1 MNKKF
6 FIAALF
12 GLAIAASCQK
22 EQLREQEERPVEQ
35 VEFSAMTEAGSVSTK
50 LSLGVGL
57 KPEWKDADEIAV
69 YDQSKIQQFFVF
81 ESEGSQAK
89 FTGKV
94 TEGAA
99 EFSAVYP
106 YSAAKSF
113 ADGKFTVEIPAEQ
126 VIEAGDSAD
135 ASALLAV
142 AQASKTEDGVH
153 LSFKNVCGLIQV
165 KIPQSGK
172 ICAVVIKG
180 KGEEA
185 IAGEGVV
192 TISDTPSIALAA
204 TASKTVTLRPAGEN
218 ATFDA
223 GTYYAAVAPVK
234 FAAGFTV
241 SLVRTDGAAGLVG
254 TDLEMEVVRN
264 GGKGLDD
271 IVSISD
277 WSWIIYTKEQLL
289 AWNKGD
295 RKNTD
300 YVELG
305 ADIDMQGETWVPH
318 AFSGT
323 FDGKGHKIYNF
334 VVDTSSEEYKDVERK
349 YASFITDCSGKLM
362 NLIIGS
368 KDGETYDGV
377 SEFLLNPLE
386 DDANWEYVGVVGK
399 ISGSAGIENVTNF
412 SKLTIAEGTASIRF
426 AVGGI
431 AAMINGKSPIKNC
444 VNNGDIAVLNTGTPK
459 STTCVIGGIT
469 GKFDYEGSITDCVN
483 NGDILNKNTGVW
495 AVGGIVG
502 NTNAIPTNM
511 APVITNADNNGKIT
525 MNGGQG
531 VLIAG
536 GIAGAL
542 RGGILD
548 GCDNNGVFELGYNAQ
563 LYYGGVAGRFYNEMK
578 NGEDALILTKST
590 EVKNCSNKDG
600 GTFSWTATEGT
611 KDVRV
616 GGILGNSEGGGTAS
630 LTLSG
635 CKNYADIEISHPR
648 IRAFGGIG
656 GGISLQT
663 CKLTVEDC
671 HNYGHLTVS
680 SKISTLANNTNYA
693 GIIGLLYGSTSG
705 TLVKNCSN
713 SGDVVTK
720 MPTAQ
725 EHLNAGIV
733 ANLQKNAEI
742 IECTNNGKIENPLN
756 VSAKSRIGGIV
767 AISQSLAT
775 GGSFKISSCVN
786 KGDVITR
793 NIQLDKSLGGI
804 VGYVKVNTTISDCAN
819 EGDILC
825 LSDIGGASHVGG
837 ITGFSASAIGVQKC
851 SSSGNIKYESITT
864 GTGTAYVAGICALCS
879 SANVSL
885 SENINSSDITVNYT
899 GGAKKPIMTGGIASV
914 MDKTGEIISKCENK
928 GKVTLNYTGTHYI
941 CAGGI
946 LSRSVSVTLDNNI
959 NHATG
964 AVTINASTS
973 NQLCAAGG
981 IIGDPNGNVVITN
994 NTNYAPVST
1003 INTHATPYAYAGG
1016 IFGSDCE
1023 GTLHASGK
1031 GAKSVS
1037 GNVNYGSIYA
1047 KTQNTAMVNSTYA
1060 GASAVG
1066 SAIGAGGLFGITA
1079 QSTGIADDNK
1089 NFGSVSADNGGVP
1102 GGAGAAAG
1110 VSNTASAW
1118 GCVIGKGVTVNGTPW
1133 SEDVQAAWL
1142 CPVSTMKITPSYV
1155 DQPVNE

>member
-1 MNKKF
+1 MTRKY
-6 FIAALF
+6 FIAVLSSIAL
-12 GLAIAASCQK
+12 AASCQK
-22 EQLREQEERPVEQ
+22 AELQGLEHLPVEQ
-35 VEFSAMTEAGSVSTK
+35 IEFSAMTEAGSVSTK

-94 TEGAA
+94 TEGAT

-106 YSAAKSF
+106 YSAAKTF

-126 VIEAGDSAD
+126 VIESGDSAD

-142 AQASKTEDGVH
+142 AQAARTEDGVH

-165 KIPQSGK
+165 KIPESGK

-399 ISGSAGIENVTNF
+399 ISGSARIENVTNF
-412 SKLTIAEGTASIRF
+412 SKLTIAEGTAGIRF

-431 AAMINGKSPIKNC
+431 AAMINGKSSIKNC
-444 VNNGDIAVLNTGTPK
+444 VNNGDINVLNTGTPK

-495 AVGGIVG
+495 AVGGVVG
-502 NTNAIPTNM
+502 NTNAIPINI
-511 APVITNADNNGKIT
+511 APVITNADNNGKII

-548 GCDNNGVFELGYNAQ
+548 GCDNNGVFELGYDAQ
-563 LYYGGVAGRFYNEMK
+563 LYYGGIAGRFYNEMK
-578 NGEDALILTKST
+578 DSENALILKKPT
-590 EVKNCSNKDG
+590 EIKNCSNKEG

-611 KDVRV
+611 KDARV

-656 GGISLQT
+656 GGINLQT
-663 CKLTVEDC
+663 CKSTYENC
-671 HNYGHLTVS
+671 HNYGQLTVT
-680 SKISTLANNTNYA
+680 SKTSALGANTNYA

-705 TLVKNCSN
+705 TSVKNCSN
-713 SGDVVTK
+713 NGDVVTK
-720 MPTAQ
+720 MPTTQ

-767 AISQSLAT
+767 AISQSLSA
-775 GGSFKISSCVN
+775 GGSFKILSCVN

-804 VGYVKVNTTISDCAN
+804 VGYVKVNTTISECAN

-825 LSDIGGASHVGG
+825 LSDIGGAAHVGG
-837 ITGFSASAIGVQKC
+837 ITGYSASAVGVQKC
-851 SSSGNIKYESITT
+851 TSSGNIKYESITT
-864 GTGTAYVAGICALCS
+864 GKGTAYVAGISALY
-879 SANVSL
+879 NKGTL
-885 SENINSSDITVNYT
+885 SENINSSDVIVNYT
-899 GGAKKPIMTGGIASV
+899 GGAKKAIVAGGVVGAMESTGQV
-914 MDKTGEIISKCENK
+914 VSKCENK
-928 GKVTLNYTGTHYI
+928 GKVNLNYTGDHFV
-941 CAGGI
+941 CVAGI
-946 LSRSVSVTLDNNI
+946 LGRGVSTTLDQNI
-959 NHATG
+959 NHASG

-981 IIGDPNGNVVITN
+981 IVGDPNGNVVITN
-994 NTNYAPVST
+994 NTNYAPVSAV
-1003 INTHATPYAYAGG
+1003 NTHASPYAYAGG

-1031 GAKSVS
+1031 GASSVS

-1047 KTQNTAMVNSTYA
+1047 KTQNTAMVNDTYA
-1060 GASAVG
+1060 GASAAG
-1066 SAIGAGGLFGITA
+1066 SAIGSGGLFGITA

-1089 NFGSVSADNGGVP
+1089 NFGSVSADNGSLP
-1102 GGAGAAAG
+1102 GNAGAAAG
-1110 VSNTASAW
+1110 VCNTASAW
-1118 GCVIGKGVTVNGTPW
+1118 GCVIGKGVSVNGTPW
-1133 SEDVQAAWL
+1133 SEDVTVSWL
-1142 CPVSTMKITPSYV
+1142 CPSAVNPLSAIYV